1 MRVVQIIDQLRPVGG
16 AERLQT
22 TFAEAVRNED
32 VELTVVTLHGND
44 PASVRELEAL
54 GARVVDFASP
64 RFLSPARARALSRF
78 LKSGGF
84 DVVHTHLVRSTILGC
99 LLARSAGIPTVA
111 TLHNVRRRVQKWGL
125 LLAIES
131 AVLRRAT
138 DRVVAVGWET
148 ARVHGGRIGRDIEV
162 IPNAVGEPA
171 PLSGAERAAVR
182 IELGVPED
190 ASLVLSV
197 GRLHPQKGFPDL
209 LRAFERIVAVQPNAH
224 LRIAGTGR
232 MQGELSRQIESSGLS
247 DRVQLLG
254 LRRDVPRLLG
264 ASDVYVSAAL
274 WEGLP
279 VAILEA
285 MASGLP
291 VVATRV
297 GDVPRVVG
305 PGMGALVEAGDPGG
319 LADAAIPLLADPALR
334 RRQGIAARAH
344 VRAHFGSE
352 AWAARWLAVYS
363 DLVGARATVP
373 AGTAEEPRC
382 AS

>member
-1 MRVVQIIDQLRPVGG
+1 VQIIDQLRPVGG

-22 TFAEAVRNED
+22 TFAEAVRDED
-32 VELTVVTLHGND
+32 VELTVVTLHDND
-44 PASVRELEAL
+44 PASVRELEDL

-64 RFLSPARARALSRF
+64 RFLSPGRARALSRF
-78 LKSGGF
+78 LRSGRF

-99 LLARSAGIPTVA
+99 LVGRSAGIPTVA

-125 LLAIES
+125 LLAVES

-148 ARVHGGRIGRDIEV
+148 ARVHGARIGRDIEV
-162 IPNAVGEPA
+162 IPNAVGELA
-171 PLSGAERAAVR
+171 PLSAAERAAVR
-182 IELGVPED
+182 LELGVPED
-190 ASLVLSV
+190 APLALSV

-209 LRAFERIVAVQPNAH
+209 LRAFERVVAVQPDAH
-224 LRIAGTGR
+224 LRIAGIGR
-232 MQGELSRQIESSGLS
+232 QRSELSRQIRSSALA
-247 DRVQLLG
+247 DRVELLG

-264 ASDVYVSAAL
+264 AADVYVSAAL

-285 MASGLP
+285 MAAGLP

-305 PGMGALVEAGDPGG
+305 PGMGALVEAGDAEG
-319 LADAAIPLLADPALR
+319 LADASIALLTDPALR
-334 RRQGIAARAH
+334 RRQGTAARAH
-344 VRAHFGSE
+344 VRACFGRE
-352 AWAARWLAVYS
+352 AWAARWLSLYR
-363 DLVGARATVP
+363 DLVGPQAAMP